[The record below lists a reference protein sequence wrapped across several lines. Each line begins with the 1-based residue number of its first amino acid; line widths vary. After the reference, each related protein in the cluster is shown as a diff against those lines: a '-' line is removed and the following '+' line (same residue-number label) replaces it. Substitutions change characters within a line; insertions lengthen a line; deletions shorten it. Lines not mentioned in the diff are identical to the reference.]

1 MQNIK
6 KSFFV
11 LVDTFVV
18 FFSADCE
25 SVCQFCAHWPLWSEF
40 PRIMSPLNKKKIDPL
55 NSIQHLS
62 CTDEKSVLVIVGLFA
77 CICTR
82 TCSIVH

>member
-40 PRIMSPLNKKKIDPL
+40 PRIMSPLNKKKIDPP
-55 NSIQHLS
+55 IQFNILAAQM
-62 CTDEKSVLVIVGLFA
+62 KNLYL
-77 CICTR
+77 
-82 TCSIVH
+82 